1 MRTIYIDTNIYID
14 YFDGRSDGIRPLG
27 EFAYNLLRRTFEC
40 EFVIIISG
48 VILKELEYNTYEEKG
63 RKLIKDLKE
72 KNKIIEI
79 KPDIKDVNL
88 ARNISKQRKTHYND
102 TLHAVIA
109 NRMKVEYLVTRNIK
123 HFSELLDLVDV
134 CYPESL

>member
-14 YFDGRSDGIRPLG
+14 FFDNRSDRLRPLG

-40 EFVIIISG
+40 EFRIIISG
-48 VILKELEYNTYEEKG
+48 LVLEELDYNTYNEKA
-63 RKLIKDLKE
+63 KELIKNLEE
-72 KNKIIEI
+72 KNKIIDVKTTQEDKKIAREI
-79 KPDIKDVNL
+79 K
-88 ARNISKQRKTHYND
+88 KQRKTEFND

-109 NRMKVEYLVTRNIK
+109 KRLKAEYLVTRNIK
-123 HFSELLDLVDV
+123 HFSKLIDLVDV